1 MDVGHKGNAG
11 AITYKPST
19 TLCSCKVYPHASMLG
34 LVTIQMLPASECP
47 ENNQPALFR
56 LEKFL
61 MLNSY
66 KLIRQA
72 YSYCDEISFFR
83 IL

>member
-1 MDVGHKGNAG
+1 MEVGHKGNAG
-11 AITYKPST
+11 AITYKPS
-19 TLCSCKVYPHASMLG
+19 

-66 KLIRQA
+66 KP
-72 YSYCDEISFFR
+72 
-83 IL
+83 